1 MRIDWLSPC
10 RLRNGYLQR
19 CGTTALSKKTRAEV
33 VLAVIWTPGQARP
46 WKENEKPGG
55 EKRSPSRKDFANP
68 HRVLRPVFPRGD

>member
-46 WKENEKPGG
+46 WKENEKCVLSSRGAIDCAYLVDLAL
-55 EKRSPSRKDFANP
+55 RSGAIA
-68 HRVLRPVFPRGD
+68 